1 MLRRMMKSKVHRA
14 TVTDAD
20 LHYVGS
26 ITLDTELM
34 ALAVRERTKEM
45 GVMKTLGFSS
55 PRILRLVLGESLLL
69 AFLGAGLGVGI
80 AALMLSAMASQG
92 GNAGPPIWF
101 APQALLPCFLIALA
115 LGLVTGALPAMEAYR
130 MRSVDALGRK

>member
-1 MLRRMMKSKVHRA
+1 V
-14 TVTDAD
+14 
-20 LHYVGS
+20 VGAACAA
-26 ITLDTELM
+26 ILLIVGTTM

-69 AFLGAGLGVGI
+69 SLLGAGLGVGV
-80 AALMLSAMASQG
+80 AAAMLGVMASQG

-101 APQALLPCFLIALA
+101 APQSLLPSLLIALA
-115 LGLVTGALPAMEAYR
+115 LGLVTGALPALEAYR
-130 MRSVDALGRK
+130 MRIVDALGRK